1 MSTRRNS
8 SPLSNEDFNDIKKSI
23 TQESQPSLQ
32 NIEQELEQLKEKA
45 KNDRDKFLQQI
56 QTLKKQLQHGI
67 GSLEDSNEVRNRL
80 AKKSQKLKR
89 DRNKLLEQITTLK
102 QKMLVLT
109 KNNMLLQNKVRELRH
124 QKDTDNETNI
134 ETNLHNER
142 SSTVNLKNFERQ
154 YVSMT
159 DITDRLELTEV
170 TDNEDFDSISKSPRH
185 TSKNKKTFSKAKT
198 GEKKFLSMNA
208 FKKKNS
214 KKKNSSTKHQNINTT
229 LNKKTKEKSKMQNL
243 SNRFRRRTFNV
254 KKSKKN
260 Y

>member
-23 TQESQPSLQ
+23 TEESQPSLQ

-67 GSLEDSNEVRNRL
+67 GSLEDSNEERNRL

-89 DRNKLLEQITTLK
+89 DRNKLLEQITKLK

-109 KNNMLLQNKVRELRH
+109 KNNMLLQNKVRELLH
-124 QKDTDNETNI
+124 QKGTDNETNI
-134 ETNLHNER
+134 ETNLHNEHY
-142 SSTVNLKNFERQ
+142 STVNIKNFERPFM
-154 YVSMT
+154 SMT
-159 DITDRLELTEV
+159 DITDRSELTEV
-170 TDNEDFDSISKSPRH
+170 TDNEDFDFSSKSPRH
-185 TSKNKKTFSKAKT
+185 TPKNKKTFTKAKT
-198 GEKKFLSMNA
+198 GKKKFLSIR
-208 FKKKNS
+208 FKKKKS
-214 KKKNSSTKHQNINTT
+214 KKKNTYAKDNNTT
-229 LNKKTKEKSKMQNL
+229 LNIKEKDKGKHWP
-243 SNRFRRRTFNV
+243 NRLTRRKTISV
-254 KKSKKN
+254 LKSKDD